1 MGKANLNYECI
12 VLQVVLLQRKEFLSV
27 SVGGSLETSLQA
39 PSKKN
44 IRNYLKGKTDWSKK
58 CCDISVGI
66 SRMAT
71 VRKQHKLGFPMS
83 GGR

>member
-12 VLQVVLLQRKEFLSV
+12 VLQVILLQRKEFLSV
-27 SVGGSLETSLQA
+27 SVGGSLETSLPA

-66 SRMAT
+66 SCMAT
-71 VRKQHKLGFPMS
+71 ARKQHKLGFLMS
-83 GGR
+83 GRR